1 MDPTQTGPIAIAER
15 RLHWLEARQ
24 RVLAQNMA
32 NLDTPGYRPSD
43 LRPFAETL
51 ARTNGG
57 LTRTNPLHLVG
68 VGQAGNARPDRQLVE
83 RTPDGN
89 GVSLEDQSLKVADT
103 DTAHALAISLHRRFL
118 TMFRTALGRQG

>member
-1 MDPTQTGPIAIAER
+1 MDPTRTGPIALAER
-15 RLHWLEARQ
+15 RLHWLDARQ

-51 ARTNGG
+51 ARTNAG
-57 LTRTNPLHLVG
+57 LARTHAAHALVG
-68 VGQAGNARPDRQLVE
+68 TATDARPDRQLVE

-89 GVSLEDQSLKVADT
+89 GVSLEDQALKVADT
-103 DTAHALAISLHRRFL
+103 DTAHALALSLHRRFL
-118 TMFRTALGRQG
+118 TMFRTALGRTG

>member
-1 MDPTQTGPIAIAER
+1 MDPTQTGPIALAER
-15 RLHWLEARQ
+15 RLHWLDARQ

-51 ARTNGG
+51 ARTGSG
-57 LTRTNPLHLVG
+57 LARTNAAH
-68 VGQAGNARPDRQLVE
+68 AGGGRASDVRADRQLVE

-89 GVSLEDQSLKVADT
+89 GVSLEDQALKVADT
-103 DTAHALAISLHRRFL
+103 DTAHALALSLHRRFL
-118 TMFRTALGRQG
+118 TMFRTALGRTG

>member
-1 MDPTQTGPIAIAER
+1 MDVTRTGPIALAER
-15 RLHWLEARQ
+15 RLHWLDARQ

-43 LRPFAETL
+43 LRPFAQTL
-51 ARTNGG
+51 ARSQSGMA
-57 LTRTNPLHLVG
+57 RTNAAHGSGAQGGDVR
-68 VGQAGNARPDRQLVE
+68 ADRQLVE

-89 GVSLEDQSLKVADT
+89 GVSVEDQAMKVADT
-103 DTAHALAISLHRRFL
+103 DTAHALALSLHRRFL